1 MARITK
7 TKPAPKPRK
16 TSAKRLAEQSAKIEK
31 QVVEENRRLLIQ
43 ARDRVRK
50 YNTRFGTDY
59 KINETGFNLKDPD
72 LYKKLNIYTT
82 KNIKSG
88 AVKIGEDLIPWRMVN
103 GIELTKEEYKQM
115 QALENKAN
123 RIRTNALRD
132 IVKQEYK
139 KGLISQEEYRQ
150 ALKNINANK
159 YYNNRYFASHRGYE
173 RYMKVLEENSTREGY
188 MKNIYHGLQTFKQNV
203 LNHLDDLILI
213 ETDADKK
220 AEYNALYDE
229 FNKNYNTYSRLE
241 KAYNYFKA
249 KYTPEQMAR
258 LFFDSDPTRNKFLF
272 GEDIP
277 FINTLKSMLGLF
289 NYKGPA
295 TRSQMT
301 QLDIDNPVDV

>member
-1 MARITK
+1 MAKITK
-7 TKPAPKPRK
+7 TPPAPKGK
-16 TSAKRLAEQSAKIEK
+16 KLSAKKLAEQHLKIEK

-43 ARDRVRK
+43 ARDRIRK

-59 KINETGFNLKDPD
+59 KINEAGFNLKDPE
-72 LYKKLNIYTT
+72 LYKKLSVFTT
-82 KNIKSG
+82 KNIKAG
-88 AVKIGEDLIPWRMVN
+88 KVKVGEDLIPWRMVN
-103 GIELTKEEYKQM
+103 GIELTKEEYRRM

-123 RIRTNALRD
+123 RIRNDALRD
-132 IVKQEYK
+132 IVKREYN
-139 KGLISQEEYRQ
+139 KGLINQEEYRQ

-173 RYMKVLEENSTREGY
+173 RYIKVLEENATREGY
-188 MKNIYHGLQTFKQNV
+188 MQNIFHGLQTFKQNV
-203 LNHLDDLILI
+203 LNHLDDLITI
-213 ETDADKK
+213 ETDADKI
-220 AEYNALYDE
+220 AEYKKLFDE
-229 FNKNYNTYSRLE
+229 FNNNYNTYSRLE

-277 FINTLKSMLGLF
+277 FINTLKNMLGLF